1 MLRNANSES
10 EILLGNTQLIGI
22 FFLLAVL
29 LGVAF
34 TAGFMLGHGSFGGK
48 KIDPVTAAAS
58 PTPASDSGARTAV
71 VEPAPPPASAPESKV
86 APEPAASPTAPP
98 PGDSVATDQKH
109 TDSPKAAAKKPPID
123 EPAPRTRPGQ
133 TEAFAPQPGQ
143 TFLQVAAELHD
154 SAASAASVLN
164 KAGFNTHVVLA
175 PGGKLFRVLVGP
187 VKDKNDLAATRDALK
202 AKGFQKVIVR
212 NY

>member
-34 TAGFMLGHGSFGGK
+34 TAGFMLGHGSFGK
-48 KIDPVTAAAS
+48 KAEAVATAAPAAS
-58 PTPASDSGARTAV
+58 SSDTGPRTAV
-71 VEPAPPPASAPESKV
+71 VEPAVPAATTPES
-86 APEPAASPTAPP
+86 TA
-98 PGDSVATDQKH
+98 T
-109 TDSPKAAAKKPPID
+109 
-123 EPAPRTRPGQ
+123 EPAPTPASPSTTKAEKTEDVPKPAKKLPTEEPAPKSRPG
-133 TEAFAPQPGQ
+133 TDAFAPQPGQ

-164 KAGFNTHVVLA
+164 KAGFNAHVALA
-175 PGGKLFRVLVGP
+175 PNGKLFRVLVGP

-202 AKGFQKVIVR
+202 AKGFLQVIVR

>member
-1 MLRNANSES
+1 MLRNANPES

-34 TAGFMLGHGSFGGK
+34 TAGFMLGHGSFGK
-48 KIDPVTAAAS
+48 KSEAVAALS
-58 PTPASDSGARTAV
+58 SVPPADTGARTV
-71 VEPAPPPASAPESKV
+71 VVDPAPTSASNPAETAPSASPLGGKSKTPEKAEPAPLPAEK
-86 APEPAASPTAPP
+86 PAA
-98 PGDSVATDQKH
+98 
-109 TDSPKAAAKKPPID
+109 
-123 EPAPRTRPGQ
+123 
-133 TEAFAPQPGQ
+133 TEAAPARSDQIEGFSPQPGQ

-164 KAGFNTHVVLA
+164 KSGFNAHVVLA
-175 PGGKLFRVLVGP
+175 PNGKLFRVLVGP
-187 VKDKNDLAATRDALK
+187 VKDKSDLATTRDALK
-202 AKGFQKVIVR
+202 AKGFLKVIVR

>member
-34 TAGFMLGHGSFGGK
+34 TAGFMLGHGSFGK
-48 KIDPVTAAAS
+48 KAEPLVAGAAAA
-58 PTPASDSGARTAV
+58 PVDSGQRTAV
-71 VEPAPPPASAPESKV
+71 VEPPPTPATGTEST
-86 APEPAASPTAPP
+86 AATEPAASTAAP
-98 PGDSVATDQKH
+98 VAKPAPVEKTAEDVPKPSKK
-109 TDSPKAAAKKPPID
+109 SPAIE
-123 EPAPRTRPGQ
+123 EPASKPRTGQ
-133 TEAFAPQPGQ
+133 NEPFTPQPGQ

-164 KAGFNTHVVLA
+164 KSGFNAHVVLA
-175 PGGKLFRVLVGP
+175 PGGKLFRVIVGP

-202 AKGFQKVIVR
+202 AKGFLTVIVR

>member
-34 TAGFMLGHGSFGGK
+34 TAGFMLGHGSFGK
-48 KIDPVTAAAS
+48 KAEAVATGA
-58 PTPASDSGARTAV
+58 PATSSSDTGPRTAV
-71 VEPAPPPASAPESKV
+71 VEPAVPAATTPESTGTEPAPTPASPSTTKAEKTTEDV
-86 APEPAASPTAPP
+86 
-98 PGDSVATDQKH
+98 
-109 TDSPKAAAKKPPID
+109 PKPAKKPPTE
-123 EPAPRTRPGQ
+123 EPAPKPRSGSD
-133 TEAFAPQPGQ
+133 AFAPQPGQ

-164 KAGFNTHVVLA
+164 KSGFNAHVALA
-175 PGGKLFRVLVGP
+175 PNGKLFRVLVGP

-202 AKGFQKVIVR
+202 AKGFLTVIVR
-212 NY
+212 TY

>member
-48 KIDPVTAAAS
+48 KIDPVTAAT
-58 PTPASDSGARTAV
+58 PTSASDSGARTAV
-71 VEPAPPPASAPESKV
+71 VEPAPPSASAPESRV
-86 APEPAASPTAPP
+86 VPEPATSPTAQPP
-98 PGDSVATDQKH
+98 SDSVATDQKP
-109 TDSPKAAAKKPPID
+109 TDSPKAAGKKTPID
-123 EPAPRTRPGQ
+123 ELAPRTRLGQ

-164 KAGFNTHVVLA
+164 KAGFSTHVVLA

>member
-34 TAGFMLGHGSFGGK
+34 TAGFMLGHGSFGK
-48 KIDPVTAAAS
+48 KAEAVAATA
-58 PTPASDSGARTAV
+58 PTPPADVGARTAV
-71 VEPAPPPASAPESKV
+71 VEPAPPSPTTPDATAT
-86 APEPAASPTAPP
+86 PEPALGSSSPTTGNSAPAVEKT
-98 PGDSVATDQKH
+98 G
-109 TDSPKAAAKKPPID
+109 DSPKPATKPPVDD
-123 EPAPRTRPGQ
+123 EPAPRVRPGQ
-133 TEAFAPQPGQ
+133 TEPFAPQPGQ

-164 KAGFNTHVVLA
+164 KSGFSAHVVLA
-175 PGGKLFRVLVGP
+175 PNGKLFRVLVGP

-202 AKGFQKVIVR
+202 TKGFLTVIVR

>member
-1 MLRNANSES
+1 MLRQANNES

-34 TAGFMLGHGSFGGK
+34 TAGFMLGHGSFSK
-48 KIDPVTAAAS
+48 KADALAASTAA
-58 PTPASDSGARTAV
+58 PADTGARTAV
-71 VEPAPPPASAPESKV
+71 VEPAPPSASGSES
-86 APEPAASPTAPP
+86 AEPAASSARPSANPVPPAVKTEAPP
-98 PGDSVATDQKH
+98 PSAQK
-109 TDSPKAAAKKPPID
+109 SAVEEPPKA
-123 EPAPRTRPGQ
+123 RPGQ
-133 TEAFAPQPGQ
+133 TEAFAPQPGE

-164 KAGFNTHVVLA
+164 KAGFSAHVALA

-202 AKGFQKVIVR
+202 AKGFLKVIVR
-212 NY
+212 TY

>member
-34 TAGFMLGHGSFGGK
+34 TAGFMLGHGSFGK
-48 KIDPVTAAAS
+48 KAEAVATAAPVTPS
-58 PTPASDSGARTAV
+58 SDAGPRTAV
-71 VEPAPPPASAPESKV
+71 VEPAVPAATTTESSATPEPVPSPASP
-86 APEPAASPTAPP
+86 
-98 PGDSVATDQKH
+98 
-109 TDSPKAAAKKPPID
+109 PKAEKTTEDVPKPSKKAPIE
-123 EPAPRTRPGQ
+123 EPAPKSRSGTD
-133 TEAFAPQPGQ
+133 EFAPQPGQ

-164 KAGFNTHVVLA
+164 KAGFNAHVALA
-175 PGGKLFRVLVGP
+175 PNGKLFRVLVGP

-202 AKGFQKVIVR
+202 AKGFLKVIVR
-212 NY
+212 TY

>member
-1 MLRNANSES
+1 MLRQANNES

-34 TAGFMLGHGSFGGK
+34 TAGFMLGHGSFSK
-48 KIDPVTAAAS
+48 KADALTATAAA
-58 PTPASDSGARTAV
+58 PADTGARTAV
-71 VEPAPPPASAPESKV
+71 VEPAPPPASGSES
-86 APEPAASPTAPP
+86 AEPAASSARPSVNPAPPAVKTEAPP
-98 PGDSVATDQKH
+98 PPAQK
-109 TDSPKAAAKKPPID
+109 SAVEEPPK
-123 EPAPRTRPGQ
+123 TRPGQ
-133 TEAFAPQPGQ
+133 TEAFAPQPGE

-164 KAGFNTHVVLA
+164 KAGFNAHVVLA

-202 AKGFQKVIVR
+202 AKGFLKVIVR
-212 NY
+212 TY